1 MTIVLCIHNINV
13 LFIFYLEQ
21 KSYKSNE
28 VCVLATKKVCTCY
41 NIKEAIYF
49 SITLDSNSWSDEGV
63 TTVRIDD
70 TIQCKTSHLTSFAV
84 LVDVQGSS
92 ETTSHRSVLFDT
104 YVPVSLT
111 TMMFQALS
119 TISYIGC
126 GISICSLLLTMLAI
140 VYWRYVYMYGTY
152 KFCIHM
158 EVHNFAIN
166 FTILEY
172 P

>member
-1 MTIVLCIHNINV
+1 MAIELHIHNIIV
-13 LFIFYLEQ
+13 LFTFHLDPN

-28 VCVLATKKVCTCY
+28 VCVLATKKVRTCYY

-126 GISICSLLLTMLAI
+126 GISICSLLLTMLVI
-140 VYWRYVYMYGTY
+140 VYWRYVYMYSRY
-152 KFCIHM
+152 K
-158 EVHNFAIN
+158 
-166 FTILEY
+166 L
-172 P
+172 